1 MGCANMINNG
11 RAVCDS
17 HHVNEDV
24 KERTYL
30 AAIRSMAED
39 ADDIIVAIR
48 ESAELALEPEN
59 AAALDAVQQEIIDIQ
74 EAVLEL
80 HKAKRQMSVIEADYV
95 AQMQEYRERM
105 AELEE
110 RQANL
115 QTAETRYAEVSV

>member
-1 MGCANMINNG
+1 MINNG

-59 AAALDAVQQEIIDIQ
+59 AAALDAVQQESIDIQ

-95 AQMQEYRERM
+95 AQIQEYRERM

-115 QTAETRYAEVSV
+115 HTAETRYAEVSV

>member
-1 MGCANMINNG
+1 MINNG

-59 AAALDAVQQEIIDIQ
+59 AAALGCG
-74 EAVLEL
+74 
-80 HKAKRQMSVIEADYV
+80 
-95 AQMQEYRERM
+95 
-105 AELEE
+105 
-110 RQANL
+110 
-115 QTAETRYAEVSV
+115 TAGNHRHTGSGTGTA